1 MNDDLRIG
9 NEERG
14 TLYAAGRRSTTLAVA
29 LGVLATE
36 SRCVHRLCSVL
47 LSTFSATH
55 DSS

>member
-14 TLYAAGRRSTTLAVA
+14 TSYAAGRKGTTLAAA

-36 SRCVHRLCSVL
+36 SRCVHRLFNVL
-47 LSTFSATH
+47 RSTFSVTR

>member
-1 MNDDLRIG
+1 MNDDLRIR
-9 NEERG
+9 NEERE
-14 TLYAAGRRSTTLAVA
+14 TLYAAGRRSTTLAAA

-36 SRCVHRLCSVL
+36 SPPVHRLFNVL